1 MAFSRTSPPSAVACC
16 PNPCIDAKARDQVL
30 RHRARETVARTLA
43 RRQTG
48 SVCDN
53 AARQVPAI
61 AARMD
66 RYEEALPYA
75 RAARDM
81 NERGDQRRPGDPD
94 KPLNQNCI
102 TRLPSDAAGL
112 NRALGIDPRSRNA
125 ITERDLRDDSIGH
138 RAALYRDDTN
148 GQVILVARDTQP
160 NTLVDWKTNIDNGQG
175 RDTDQYQAMRNL
187 SGRLVE
193 NDVNFNV
200 AGYSKGGGL
209 AQEAGLMSPNSQVF
223 VFNSAGLHE
232 ASLARTGTRD
242 FGSLTSRTH
251 AFSAEGDF
259 LTYMNNTTNPSQQVT
274 NARFLRNQVA
284 GTAGSP
290 FRGGYAPSAGIIGPM
305 QLDHLSPA
313 DLAKDSPAFRQA
325 RGALL
330 ADLDDMIAR
339 RAVGFPP
346 VRAASKDT
354 IPNSMSAAGRL
365 LGAGNGNPN
374 LGKLAQHQ
382 MSNVV
387 GTAGHPGAMENQIAA
402 DRAFLNRFQNT
413 CG

>member
-1 MAFSRTSPPSAVACC
+1 M
-16 PNPCIDAKARDQVL
+16 L
-30 RHRARETVARTLA
+30 RQRARETVPRTLA

-48 SVCDN
+48 SMCDN
-53 AARQVPAI
+53 AARQVPAV
-61 AARMD
+61 AARLE

-94 KPLNQNCI
+94 KPLNQHCI

-112 NRALGIDPRSRNA
+112 NRALGIDPRSRDA
-125 ITERDLRDDSIGH
+125 ITERDLRNDRIGH
-138 RAALYRDDTN
+138 RAALYRDDTS
-148 GQVILVARDTQP
+148 GQIILVARDTQP

-175 RDTDQYQAMRNL
+175 RDTAQYQAMRTL
-187 SGRLVE
+187 SGKLVT

-209 AQEAGLMSPNSQVF
+209 AQEAGLVSPRSQVF

-232 ASLARTGTRD
+232 ASLARTGTSD
-242 FGSLTSRTH
+242 FASLTSRTH

-259 LTYMNNTTNPSQQVT
+259 LTYMNNTTSPAQQVT
-274 NARFLRNQVA
+274 NARFLRNQIA
-284 GTAGSP
+284 GGAGSP
-290 FRGGYAPSAGIIGPM
+290 FRSGYAPSAGIIGPM

-313 DLAKDSPAFRQA
+313 DLAKDSPAYQRA

-330 ADLDDMIAR
+330 GDLDDMIAR

-346 VRAASKDT
+346 VRAASQQT

-365 LGAGNGNPN
+365 FGAGNGNPN

-387 GTAGHPGAMENQIAA
+387 GTAGRPGSMENQMAA
-402 DRAFLNRFQNT
+402 DRAFLTRFQNQ